1 MAKKI
6 AYKGHKA
13 DEEELQEFREHS
25 KMIDEKSKVII
36 EKYRKWW
43 DKDKGTWKKGF
54 KEHGNS

>member
-1 MAKKI
+1 MAKKV
-6 AYKGHKA
+6 AYKGQEV
-13 DEEELQEFREHS
+13 DEKELQEFRKHS

>member
-1 MAKKI
+1 MAKKV
-6 AYKGHKA
+6 AYKGQEV
-13 DEEELQEFREHS
+13 DEKELQEFREHS

-43 DKDKGTWKKGF
+43 DKDKGTWKKGY

>member
-1 MAKKI
+1 MAKKV
-6 AYKGHKA
+6 AYKGQEV
-13 DEEELQEFREHS
+13 DEKELQEFREHS